1 MSISIRLAKFGKRN
15 QPSYRI
21 VVANTKDK
29 RNGRFLDLIGHYNP
43 SENPVKFEYNKDKF
57 AEWSSKGALISETV
71 SQLIAGTY
79 KQKPRD
85 PQGKLAKEQVAAK

>member
-21 VVANTKDK
+21 VVSNTKDK
-29 RNGRFLDLIGHYNP
+29 SNGKFLDLIGHYNP

-57 AEWSSKGALISETV
+57 ADWKSKGALISDTV
-71 SQLIAGTY
+71 AQLIEGKY
-79 KQKPRD
+79 VQKPRD
-85 PQGKLAKEQVAAK
+85 PQGKLAKEQEAK

>member
-1 MSISIRLAKFGKRN
+1 MSISIRLSKVGKRN

-29 RNGRFLDLIGHYNP
+29 RNGKSLDSIGHYNP

-57 AEWSSKGALISETV
+57 AEWTSKGALVSETV
-71 SQLIAGTY
+71 AQLVAGTY
-79 KQKPRD
+79 VQKARD
-85 PQGKLAKEQVAAK
+85 PQGKLAKAQVAK